1 MRIKRLFANL
11 AAVTLTVAL
20 APGTVNITAYNK
32 KGREVGRW
40 VVTVE

>member
-11 AAVTLTVAL
+11 AAVALAVAL
-20 APGTVNITAYNK
+20 APGTVSLTAYYK